1 MEVQY
6 STPDNILEDLNL
18 DQFENIEKGGGGAAI
33 GISIT
38 ISLLCVG
45 GIVFYIIKRKK
56 DNSPI

>member
-18 DQFENIEKGGGGAAI
+18 DKFENLEKGGGGAAV
-33 GISIT
+33 GISTTLSI
-38 ISLLCVG
+38 LCIG
-45 GIVFYIIKRKK
+45 GIVFYIVKRKK